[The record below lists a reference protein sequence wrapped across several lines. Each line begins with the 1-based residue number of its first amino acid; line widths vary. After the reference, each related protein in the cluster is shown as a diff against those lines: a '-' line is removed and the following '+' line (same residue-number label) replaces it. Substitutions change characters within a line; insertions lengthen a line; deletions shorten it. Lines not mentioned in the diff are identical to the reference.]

1 MFDRRQYE
9 LIRGLC
15 LAGLR
20 APDTN
25 FALARELIE
34 IGEAADA
41 EIAAADGALR
51 EASVLAEAERIKAAR
66 QMSPQSA

>member
-1 MFDRRQYE
+1 MLTPRQYE

-20 APDTN
+20 AQETN

-34 IGEAADA
+34 IGEIA
-41 EIAAADGALR
+41 EAKIAAATSSER
-51 EASVLAEAERIKAAR
+51 EALVLAEAERISSAALDPAQPR
-66 QMSPQSA
+66 